1 MPVSERPPGSVR
13 GSLRLALCLLAV
25 LSAGGCAEAPQRPPE
40 MATSYNACVAGCT
53 AVQTRPVVSMP
64 VSRDP
69 RDAMLAVMVQ
79 AFVARDQLAPMAQCV
94 RECGAVPVAFER
106 TVQVVHQTNAATISS
121 IGKMAQIP
129 LSIAAGGWA
138 AARIADAGGQ
148 TEVNNTASGGS
159 TAAGRN
165 VADDHTAPIDIT
177 AGSIGSNGDQSPVD
191 PVLF

>member
-1 MPVSERPPGSVR
+1 MMPDQAPASVR
-13 GSLRLALCLLAV
+13 GNLHLALCSLAV
-25 LSAGGCAEAPQRPPE
+25 LSASGCADAPPRPPE
-40 MATSYNACVAGCT
+40 MASSYDACVAGCAAT
-53 AVQTRPVVSMP
+53 QNRPATPMP
-64 VSRDP
+64 ASRDP
-69 RDAMLAVMVQ
+69 RDAMLAVLVQ

-94 RECGAVPVAFER
+94 RECGRVPVEFEH

-148 TEVNNTASGGS
+148 TSVSNNASGGS

-165 VADDHTAPIDIT
+165 IADDHTAPIDVT
-177 AGSIGSNGDQSPVD
+177 AGSIGSDGDNSPVD